1 MNVTTSASRLGA
13 SPDFVKNPPQISGG
27 HDQSPR
33 LSGHCCPCSGL
44 SRHISAQAAGIAAGL
59 WRPSLRAGRSRKRK
73 PPAPGRGRATFR
85 SKHEQLFR
93 PVPGRGVAGA
103 RENPGGI
110 SEKCRAARRRGR
122 AGWAG
127 QGAARRT
134 GRARRQRPG
143 LQGRGE
149 TVMHPG
155 GSSLG
160 AAQVMAMRRARV
172 RMSANSGGDK
182 AGACRGNVRLREFPR
197 PPAGAGA

>member
-1 MNVTTSASRLGA
+1 MSKIRRKSPADTINPRACPGIVARVRAFRATFPRRPRESRR
-13 SPDFVKNPPQISGG
+13 DFGG
-27 HDQSPR
+27 R
-33 LSGHCCPCSGL
+33 RC
-44 SRHISAQAAGIAAGL
+44 
-59 WRPSLRAGRSRKRK
+59 AGRSRKRK

-110 SEKCRAARRRGR
+110 SEMCRAARRRGR

-134 GRARRQRPG
+134 GRACRQRPG

-172 RMSANSGGDK
+172 RMAANSGGDK

-197 PPAGAGA
+197 PPPRAGAYSRMADSSRP